1 MQSKESRSKTLP
13 KMCMKVKS
21 KEMTWTSPKLEMPP
35 HDENICLMHLAQKKE
50 KKEIAPNKTPKTL
63 MSSNTQQKSMR
74 GKKP

>member
-1 MQSKESRSKTLP
+1 
-13 KMCMKVKS
+13 
-21 KEMTWTSPKLEMPP
+21 MPP